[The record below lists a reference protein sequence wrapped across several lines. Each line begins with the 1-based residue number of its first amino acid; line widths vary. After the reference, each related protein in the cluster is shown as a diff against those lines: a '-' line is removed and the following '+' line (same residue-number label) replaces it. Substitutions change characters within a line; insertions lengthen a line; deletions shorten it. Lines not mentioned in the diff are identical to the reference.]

1 MKTGSDGRAV
11 LDAAAR
17 SRHAG
22 VPTSALLN
30 LTKGNDSAQKVAY
43 QVKTLVAAGLV
54 RKREALLDGER
65 REKTSVHY
73 LRRFAPAPDFN
84 ASVDAEGEQN
94 YLNARDIEEIAA
106 VFAGSMYA
114 HGGER
119 GAMFQSDLGVELYRW
134 LKERKGWTDEEI
146 ENPGAKS
153 RIGTSWPSTSI
164 SKKSSPLGAAATTI
178 QVAHGGF

>member
-84 ASVDAEGEQN
+84 ASVDAEGEQSLRQL
-94 YLNARDIEEIAA
+94 LNRFEEIAVSVVQKDHNGVPQLPEAVQDEWRQNAMQIA
-106 VFAGSMYA
+106 VFLTFSN
-114 HGGER
+114 R
-119 GAMFQSDLGVELYRW
+119 
-134 LKERKGWTDEEI
+134 
-146 ENPGAKS
+146 
-153 RIGTSWPSTSI
+153 
-164 SKKSSPLGAAATTI
+164 
-178 QVAHGGF
+178 